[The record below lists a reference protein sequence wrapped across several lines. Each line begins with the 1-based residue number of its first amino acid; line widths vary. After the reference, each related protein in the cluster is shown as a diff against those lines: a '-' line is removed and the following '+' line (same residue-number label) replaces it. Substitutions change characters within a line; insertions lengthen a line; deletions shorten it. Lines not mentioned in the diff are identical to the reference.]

1 MPAVPFCA
9 GPRPSALSCLPAA
22 LLPAGGCMPSSPP
35 LSPQFSPT
43 RHRHPGTG
51 VTGAA
56 ICFPRA
62 PPRHTV
68 PECRRVFSPL
78 RIKKKNFLRFYA
90 NNFLTTAPPV
100 CYINSCPC
108 HGYGGIAQLARA
120 CGSYPQCPRFK
131 SRCRYHTGGMRP
143 HPTGARQGSGP
154 LVKWLRHGP
163 FTAVTWV
170 RVPYG
175 SP

>member
-1 MPAVPFCA
+1 MIPHPAKTNPTGQTAGTQRAGRPFFA
-9 GPRPSALSCLPAA
+9 QALVRLPFPVFRPPFYPPAA
-22 LLPAGGCMPSSPP
+22 VCPLHR

-68 PECRRVFSPL
+68 PECRRVFSSL

-131 SRCRYHTGGMRP
+131 SRCRYHRGRGTASP
-143 HPTGARQGSGP
+143 ATTSIGS
-154 LVKWLRHGP
+154 L
-163 FTAVTWV
+163 
-170 RVPYG
+170 
-175 SP
+175 